1 MVAAAVLLAPAVW
14 HLGAWL
20 RGPSDSMVAL
30 RDRVAAL
37 ESRETALGERLDDLK
52 SRVDG
57 LDGRRSR
64 RLSERNTPRRDAAP
78 AETDSLKDSFAR
90 IVLIANR
97 RDVNRD
103 LTVPTSDY
111 LQEMLGAPSD
121 DPGEDCG
128 PPTNASLIEQMELTE
143 IGPVRVRMLRPAIA
157 SLRQVFANVQV
168 YEPELHDRIRS
179 AGALCVRRVRGSE
192 DAVSA
197 HAFGLA
203 IDLNIDGTLDTLGDG
218 KTQLGLL
225 LLADFFRQEGWIW
238 GAGFGREDSMHFE
251 VSREKLETW
260 RRLGRI

>member
-1 MVAAAVLLAPAVW
+1 MIAAAVLLAPAVW

-20 RGPSDSMVAL
+20 RGPSDGMVAL

-90 IVLIANR
+90 IVLISNR

-111 LQEMLGAPSD
+111 LQEMFGAPSG

-260 RRLGRI
+260 RRLVRI